1 MNQIMALAATEITI
15 CIIYVKMHFCN
26 RARKD
31 LFDDFLN
38 LFHSPLCDWTSLS
51 ECKIFKE
58 IYDRLNETLWDFINI
73 RIERLMA
80 A

>member
-1 MNQIMALAATEITI
+1 MNRIMALVAIEITI

-26 RARKD
+26 IGQERIF
-31 LFDDFLN
+31 FDDFLN
-38 LFHSPLCDWTSLS
+38 LFHSPLCDWTSL
-51 ECKIFKE
+51 FKE

-73 RIERLMA
+73 RIEWLMA